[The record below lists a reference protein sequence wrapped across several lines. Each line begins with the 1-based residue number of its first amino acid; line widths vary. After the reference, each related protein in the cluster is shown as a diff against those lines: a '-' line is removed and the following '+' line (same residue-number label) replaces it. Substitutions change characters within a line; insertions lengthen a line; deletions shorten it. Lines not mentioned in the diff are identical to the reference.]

1 MKPFLLI
8 AGYGYYPSAGTED
21 WRDTYSTREEAEATV
36 FQIANNDLYTKG
48 SKKGQIKNTTY
59 SYKIVDSKGESTV
72 DWYEIVDLQEWM
84 NR

>member
-21 WRDTYSTREEAEATV
+21 WRDTYSTHEEAEATV
-36 FQIANNDLYTKG
+36 FQIVHNDLYIKG
-48 SKKGQIKNTTY
+48 PKKGQIKNTTY

-72 DWYEIVDLQEWM
+72 DWYEIVNLQEWM